1 MADEAGTMNAA
12 LVDERTEPL
21 AIRAADLIMVLAA
34 ALALSVLLWNY
45 QRVAWWPAAG
55 VCLFIILAPFGVRNL
70 QRRAPD
76 NRVVKFAA
84 DFAPI
89 GYVVLLYLNLN
100 PVLDAVNM
108 GIADDWLIRADQ
120 RLFGLQPAVALQH
133 LLPPLANDLFL
144 GAYTTYFLWP
154 AALGLVL
161 WFSRRDD
168 AYDEWATAL
177 MFFFAVNY
185 AFYAAVPAMGP
196 RYFQSAWFDGPVQGV
211 FLAQHIDLMFR
222 DSPIARDC
230 FPSGHTG
237 VSLMV
242 LVYAWREA
250 RRFFWVALVPLT
262 CLIVGTL
269 AGRFHYG
276 IDLVAAIPLM
286 LVSLSVA
293 RTLQRRLPA
302 GASCFCVS
310 PLWHVRRTNHSHSA
324 VCLRQTS
331 FTRYSRR
338 RKITST

>member
-1 MADEAGTMNAA
+1 MAHEAGTMNAA
-12 LVDERTEPL
+12 LGDERTEPL
-21 AIRAADLIMVLAA
+21 AIRSADLIMVLAA
-34 ALALSVLLWNY
+34 VLALSVLLWNY

-55 VCLFIILAPFGVRNL
+55 VFGFIILAPFGVRNL

-76 NRVVKFAA
+76 SRLLKFAA

-120 RLFGLQPAVALQH
+120 RLFGLQPAIALQH
-133 LLPPLANDLFL
+133 LVPPLANDVFL

-196 RYFQSAWFDGPVQGV
+196 RYFQAAWFDGPVRGV
-211 FLAQHIDLMFR
+211 FLAPRIDLMFR

-242 LVYAWREA
+242 LAYSWREC
-250 RRFFWVALVPLT
+250 RKFFWVAVVPLS
-262 CLIVGTL
+262 CLIAGTL

-276 IDLVAAIPLM
+276 IDLIAAIPLM

-302 GASCFCVS
+302 GVAVDGAGMVDQ
-310 PLWHVRRTNHSHSA
+310 VRRYLAT
-324 VCLRQTS
+324 VRQ
-331 FTRYSRR
+331 
-338 RKITST
+338 

>member
-1 MADEAGTMNAA
+1 MAREAGTVNAA
-12 LVDERTEPL
+12 LVEARSEPL
-21 AIRAADLIMVLAA
+21 AIRTADLIMVLAA
-34 ALALSVLLWNY
+34 VLGLSVLLWNY
-45 QRVAWWPAAG
+45 QRVDWWPAAG
-55 VCLFIILAPFGVRNL
+55 VFLVIAVAPFGVRSL

-89 GYVVLLYLNLN
+89 GYVVALYLHLN
-100 PVLDAVNM
+100 PILDAVNM

-120 RLFGLQPAVALQH
+120 RLFGLQPAIALQH
-133 LLPPLANDLFL
+133 LLHPLANDVFL
-144 GAYTTYFLWP
+144 AAYTTYFAWP

-161 WFSRRDD
+161 WFARRDD
-168 AYDEWATAL
+168 AYDEWSTAL

-196 RYFQSAWFDGPVQGV
+196 RYFQAAWFDGPVQGL
-211 FLAQHIDLMFR
+211 FLAQHVDLMFR

-242 LVYAWREA
+242 LAYSWREA
-250 RRFFWVALVPLT
+250 RRFFWVAVVPLS
-262 CLIVGTL
+262 CLIIGTL

-276 IDLVAAIPLM
+276 IDLIAAIPLM

-293 RTLQRRLPA
+293 RALQRRLPA
-302 GASCFCVS
+302 GVAVGGAGMVDQ
-310 PLWHVRRTNHSHSA
+310 VRRYLAT
-324 VCLRQTS
+324 VRQ
-331 FTRYSRR
+331 
-338 RKITST
+338 

>member
-1 MADEAGTMNAA
+1 MGREPGTMNAA
-12 LVDERTEPL
+12 LATERAEPL
-21 AIRAADLIMVLAA
+21 ALRAGELIVVLASV
-34 ALALSVLLWNY
+34 LALSVVLWNY
-45 QRVAWWPAAG
+45 ERVDWWPAAAYY
-55 VCLFIILAPFGVRNL
+55 VLIAAAPFGARSL

-76 NRVVKFAA
+76 NRIVKFAA

-89 GYVVLLYLNLN
+89 GYIVALYLHLN

-108 GIADDWLIRADQ
+108 GIADDWLIRADD
-120 RLFGLQPAVALQH
+120 RLFGVQPAIWLQG
-133 LLPPLANDLFL
+133 LLPPLANDLL
-144 GAYTTYFLWP
+144 LLAYTTYFLWP
-154 AALGLVL
+154 AVLGLVL
-161 WFSRRDD
+161 WLSRRDE

-196 RYFQSAWFDGPVQGV
+196 RYFQAAWFDGPVQGV

-242 LVYAWREA
+242 LAFAWREC
-250 RRFFWVALVPLT
+250 RKFFWVAVVPLS

-276 IDLVAAIPLM
+276 IDLIAAVPLM
-286 LVSLSVA
+286 LISLSVA
-293 RTLQRRLPA
+293 KAIQRRLPT
-302 GASCFCVS
+302 GMPVDVEQ
-310 PLWHVRRTNHSHSA
+310 VRRYLAT
-324 VCLRQTS
+324 VRQ
-331 FTRYSRR
+331 
-338 RKITST
+338 